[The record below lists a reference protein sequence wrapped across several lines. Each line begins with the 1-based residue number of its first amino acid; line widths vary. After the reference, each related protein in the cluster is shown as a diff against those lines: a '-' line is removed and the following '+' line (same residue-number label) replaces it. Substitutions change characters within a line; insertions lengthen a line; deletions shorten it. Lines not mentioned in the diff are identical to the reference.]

1 MGGEDS
7 TRYKEAERK
16 LKQKIREVET
26 RNQVREEFLT
36 LALHK
41 LRSPLTP
48 IKEYVSKILDGKVG
62 DINQQ
67 QKRYLEIVKR
77 QVERLIQ
84 LVEELSELSTVKS
97 GRLGLKK
104 EPIALLDI
112 IERVVQSLRKEAED
126 KGISLCVESPD
137 SQPIIRGDEKTLRE
151 VFTRLI
157 KNSLNETP
165 RGGGIIFSVKGEPRV
180 IGQNKFVEI
189 LLPDARGG
197 LAQEKTGNK
206 EGASLGLFMVR
217 SIVEA
222 QGGKVRF
229 EDESN
234 RLVIL
239 LPLVG

>member
-1 MGGEDS
+1 MAGEDS
-7 TRYKEAERK
+7 TKYKEVERK
-16 LKQKIREVET
+16 LKEKIKELKT
-26 RNQVREEFLT
+26 RDRVKEEFLT

-48 IKEYVSKILDGKVG
+48 IKEYVSKILDGKTG

-67 QKRYLEIVKR
+67 QKRYLDIVQR
-77 QVERLIQ
+77 QVERLIR
-84 LVEELSELSTVKS
+84 LVEELSELSPVKS
-97 GRLGLKK
+97 GRLGLKR

-112 IERVVQSLRKEAED
+112 INRVVQSLKREAED
-126 KGISLCVESPD
+126 KGISLCAELPD

-151 VFTRLI
+151 VFTKLI

-165 RGGGIIFSVKGEPRV
+165 SGGKVIFSVNGEPKV

-189 LLPDARGG
+189 LFPDTVGG
-197 LAQEKTGNK
+197 IGQGKSGNK
-206 EGASLGLFMVR
+206 EGAGLGLFMVR

-229 EDESN
+229 EDESS
-234 RLVIL
+234 RLAIL
-239 LPLVG
+239 LPYVG

>member
-1 MGGEDS
+1 LEAED
-7 TRYKEAERK
+7 TAKYKQSERK
-16 LKQKIREVET
+16 LKQKIRELRI
-26 RNQVREEFLT
+26 RNQAREEFLT

-48 IKEYVSKILDGKVG
+48 IKEYVSKILKGKAG

-67 QKRYLEIVKR
+67 QKRYLEIVQR

-84 LVEELSELSTVKS
+84 LVEELSELSRVKS
-97 GRLGLKK
+97 GRLGLKR

-112 IERVVQSLRKEAED
+112 IEKVVQSLKKEAED
-126 KGISLCVESPD
+126 KGISLCLQLPN
-137 SQPIIRGDEKTLRE
+137 SQPIIRGDEKTLWE

-157 KNSLNETP
+157 NNSLNETP
-165 RGGGIIFSVKGEPRV
+165 PGGEIIFSVKAEPKI

-189 LLPDARGG
+189 LLPDTRGG
-197 LAQEKTGNK
+197 VAQEKMGNK
-206 EGASLGLFMVR
+206 EGSSLGLFMVR

-234 RLVIL
+234 RPVIL
-239 LPLVG
+239 LPLIG

>member
-1 MGGEDS
+1 MEAED
-7 TRYKEAERK
+7 TAKYKQSERK
-16 LKQKIREVET
+16 LKQKIRELRI
-26 RNQVREEFLT
+26 RNQAREEFLT

-48 IKEYVSKILDGKVG
+48 IKEYVSKILKGKAG

-67 QKRYLEIVKR
+67 QKRYLEIVQR

-84 LVEELSELSTVKS
+84 LVEELSELSRVKS
-97 GRLGLKK
+97 GRLGLKR

-112 IERVVQSLRKEAED
+112 IEKVVQSLKKEAED
-126 KGISLCVESPD
+126 KGISLCLQLPN
-137 SQPIIRGDEKTLRE
+137 SQPIIRGDEKTLWE

-157 KNSLNETP
+157 NNSLNETP
-165 RGGGIIFSVKGEPRV
+165 PGGEIIFSVKAEPKI

-189 LLPDARGG
+189 LLPDTRGG
-197 LAQEKTGNK
+197 VAQEKMGNK
-206 EGASLGLFMVR
+206 EGSSLGLFMVR

-234 RLVIL
+234 RPVIL
-239 LPLVG
+239 LPLIG

>member
-16 LKQKIREVET
+16 LKQKFRELKI

-112 IERVVQSLRKEAED
+112 IEKVVQSLRKEAED

-165 RGGGIIFSVKGEPRV
+165 AGRGIIFSVKGEPKI

-189 LLPDARGG
+189 LLPEIGGG
-197 LAQEKTGNK
+197 LTQEKIGNK
-206 EGASLGLFMVR
+206 EGASLGLVMVR

-234 RLVIL
+234 RVVIL

>member
-7 TRYKEAERK
+7 VKYKEAERK
-16 LKQKIREVET
+16 LKQKIKELKT
-26 RNQVREEFLT
+26 RDRVKEEFLT

-48 IKEYVSKILDGKVG
+48 IKEYVSKILGGKTG

-67 QKRYLEIVKR
+67 QKRYLEIVHR
-77 QVERLIQ
+77 QVERLIR
-84 LVEELSELSTVKS
+84 LVEELSELSPVKS

-112 IERVVQSLRKEAED
+112 IDKVVQSLRREAED
-126 KGISLCVESPD
+126 KGISLCVELPAN
-137 SQPIIRGDEKTLRE
+137 QPIIRGDEKTLRE

-157 KNSLNETP
+157 KNSLNETSS
-165 RGGGIIFSVKGEPRV
+165 GGKVIFSVNGEPKV
-180 IGQNKFVEI
+180 VGHNKFVEI
-189 LLPDARGG
+189 LFPDTVGG
-197 LAQEKTGNK
+197 ITQGKSGNK
-206 EGASLGLFMVR
+206 EGAGLGLFMVR

-229 EDESN
+229 EDESR
-234 RLVIL
+234 RLAIL
-239 LPLVG
+239 LPFVG

>member
-16 LKQKIREVET
+16 LKQKINELKT
-26 RNQVREEFLT
+26 RNGVREEFLT

-48 IKEYVSKILDGKVG
+48 IKEYVSKILDGKAG

-77 QVERLIQ
+77 QVERLIRM
-84 LVEELSELSTVKS
+84 VEELSELSTVKS

-104 EPIALLDI
+104 EPIAILDI
-112 IERVVQSLRKEAED
+112 IESVVKSLRKETED
-126 KGISLCVESPD
+126 KSISLSAELPR
-137 SQPIIRGDEKTLRE
+137 SQPIVRGDEKTLRE

-157 KNSLNETP
+157 KSFLNETP
-165 RGGGIIFSVKGEPRV
+165 SGGEIIFSVRSEPKV
-180 IGQNKFVEI
+180 VDQNKFVEI
-189 LLPDARGG
+189 LLPYAGWVLG
-197 LAQEKTGNK
+197 QGNVENK
-206 EGASLGLFMVR
+206 EGGLGLVMVR

-229 EDESN
+229 EDESG
-234 RLVIL
+234 RLAIL

>member
-16 LKQKIREVET
+16 LKQKINELKT
-26 RNQVREEFLT
+26 RNGVREEFLT

-48 IKEYVSKILDGKVG
+48 IKEYVSKILDGKAG

-77 QVERLIQ
+77 QVERLIRM
-84 LVEELSELSTVKS
+84 VEELSELSTVKS

-104 EPIALLDI
+104 EPIAILDI
-112 IERVVQSLRKEAED
+112 IESVVKSLRKETED
-126 KGISLCVESPD
+126 KSISLSAELPR
-137 SQPIIRGDEKTLRE
+137 SQPIVRGDEKTLRE

-157 KNSLNETP
+157 KSFLNETP
-165 RGGGIIFSVKGEPRV
+165 SGGEIIFSVRSEPKV
-180 IGQNKFVEI
+180 VDQNKFVEI
-189 LLPDARGG
+189 LLPYAGWVLGQGNVEKEEGG
-197 LAQEKTGNK
+197 L
-206 EGASLGLFMVR
+206 GLVMVR

-229 EDESN
+229 EDESG
-234 RLVIL
+234 RLAIL

>member
-7 TRYKEAERK
+7 AKYKEAERK
-16 LKQKIREVET
+16 LKQKIKELKT
-26 RNQVREEFLT
+26 RDRVKEEFLT

-48 IKEYVSKILDGKVG
+48 IKEYVSKILGGKTG

-67 QKRYLEIVKR
+67 QKRYLEIVQR
-77 QVERLIQ
+77 QVERLIR
-84 LVEELSELSTVKS
+84 LVEELSELSPVKS

-112 IERVVQSLRKEAED
+112 IDRVVQSLKREAED
-126 KGISLCVESPD
+126 KGISLCVELPA
-137 SQPIIRGDEKTLRE
+137 SQLIIRGDEKTLGE

-165 RGGGIIFSVKGEPRV
+165 SGGKVIFSVNGEPKV
-180 IGQNKFVEI
+180 VGQNKFVEI
-189 LLPDARGG
+189 LFPDTVGG
-197 LAQEKTGNK
+197 IGQGKSGNK
-206 EGASLGLFMVR
+206 EGAGLGLFMVR

-229 EDESN
+229 EDESR
-234 RLVIL
+234 RLAIL
-239 LPLVG
+239 LPFVG

>member
-7 TRYKEAERK
+7 AKYKEAERK
-16 LKQKIREVET
+16 LKQKIKELKT
-26 RNQVREEFLT
+26 RDRVKEEFLT

-48 IKEYVSKILDGKVG
+48 IKEYVSKILGGKTG

-67 QKRYLEIVKR
+67 QKRYLEIVHR
-77 QVERLIQ
+77 QVERLIR
-84 LVEELSELSTVKS
+84 LVEELSELSPVKS

-112 IERVVQSLRKEAED
+112 IDRVVQSLRREAED
-126 KGISLCVESPD
+126 KGISLCVELPAN
-137 SQPIIRGDEKTLRE
+137 QPIIRGDEKTLRE
-151 VFTRLI
+151 VFTKLI

-165 RGGGIIFSVKGEPRV
+165 SGGKVIFSVNGEPKV
-180 IGQNKFVEI
+180 VGQNKFVEI
-189 LLPDARGG
+189 LFSDTVGG
-197 LAQEKTGNK
+197 IGQGKSGNK
-206 EGASLGLFMVR
+206 EGAGLGLFMVR

-229 EDESN
+229 EDESS
-234 RLVIL
+234 RLAIL
-239 LPLVG
+239 LPFVG

>member
-16 LKQKIREVET
+16 LKQKINELKT
-26 RNQVREEFLT
+26 RNGVREEFLT

-48 IKEYVSKILDGKVG
+48 IKEYVSKVVDGKAG

-77 QVERLIQ
+77 QVERLIRM
-84 LVEELSELSTVKS
+84 VEELSELSPVKS
-97 GRLGLKK
+97 GRLGLQK
-104 EPIALLDI
+104 EPIAIVDI
-112 IERVVQSLRKEAED
+112 IESVVQSLRKEAEN
-126 KGISLCVESPD
+126 KNISLSAELPR
-137 SQPIIRGDEKTLRE
+137 SQPIVRGDEKTLRE
-151 VFTRLI
+151 VFTRLV
-157 KNSLNETP
+157 KSFLNETP
-165 RGGGIIFSVKGEPRV
+165 SGGEIIFSVRSEPKV
-180 IGQNKFVEI
+180 VDQNKFVEI
-189 LLPDARGG
+189 LLPYAGWVLG
-197 LAQEKTGNK
+197 QGNVENK
-206 EGASLGLFMVR
+206 EGGLGMVMVR

-229 EDESN
+229 EDESG
-234 RLVIL
+234 RLAIL